1 MNCPAQNFNLK
12 LTHLICSI
20 DATGESGRYGRLL
33 NHSLKK
39 PNCVTKVKTSLLL
52 SNSHYLQVVMLGNTP
67 RLILVAKHDIEEET
81 ELLYD
86 YGDRSKQ
93 SVKDHPW
100 LLL

>member
-1 MNCPAQNFNLK
+1 MWKFLF
-12 LTHLICSI
+12 
-20 DATGESGRYGRLL
+20 
-33 NHSLKK
+33 
-39 PNCVTKVKTSLLL
+39 
-52 SNSHYLQVVMLGNTP
+52 LQVVMLGNTP

>member
-1 MNCPAQNFNLK
+1 M
-12 LTHLICSI
+12 
-20 DATGESGRYGRLL
+20 LL
-33 NHSLKK
+33 DFIVLF
-39 PNCVTKVKTSLLL
+39 
-52 SNSHYLQVVMLGNTP
+52 QVGMLGNTP